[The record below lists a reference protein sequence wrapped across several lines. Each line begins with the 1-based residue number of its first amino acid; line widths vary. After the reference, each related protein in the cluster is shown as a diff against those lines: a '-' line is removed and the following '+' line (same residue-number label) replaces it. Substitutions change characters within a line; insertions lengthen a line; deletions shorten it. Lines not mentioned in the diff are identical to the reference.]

1 MRSSTPVALA
11 VVAHPDDVEFT
22 MAGTL
27 LLLKAAGADIHIW
40 NLANGCCGTIR
51 HSRAEISSIRRRE
64 AQASARLAGAT
75 AHPSLFDDL
84 AIFYNAPSLARVAA
98 GFRRIKPSIVL
109 THPLVDYM
117 EDHQNTARL
126 AVTAAFSRGI
136 KNYRTMPARPAWD
149 GPVAIYHALP
159 HGLRGPM
166 GERPVVSHFIG
177 IEKVFALKRRML
189 AAHKSQKEWLDA
201 SQGMDAYLKEMEAT
215 GRAVGRMSGRFAIAE
230 GFSRHS
236 HLGFSPP
243 DWDPLASLL
252 GGDFHHGKET
262 A

>member
-1 MRSSTPVALA
+1 
-11 VVAHPDDVEFT
+11 
-22 MAGTL
+22 
-27 LLLKAAGADIHIW
+27 
-40 NLANGCCGTIR
+40 
-51 HSRAEISSIRRRE
+51 
-64 AQASARLAGAT
+64 
-75 AHPSLFDDL
+75 
-84 AIFYNAPSLARVAA
+84 
-98 GFRRIKPSIVL
+98 
-109 THPLVDYM
+109 
-117 EDHQNTARL
+117 
-126 AVTAAFSRGI
+126 
-136 KNYRTMPARPAWD
+136 
-149 GPVAIYHALP
+149 
-159 HGLRGPM
+159 M
-166 GERPVVSHFIG
+166 GERPLVSHFVG

-201 SQGMDAYLKEMEAT
+201 SQGMDAYLNEMEAT